1 MELRGVG
8 EVGFGKNIEPWTS
21 SEGESG
27 WKQSRQATQAR
38 YAGIRTRDGSSSAGE
53 TALSLKE
60 GRGER
65 YFSVGGVVGR
75 GGEQRKGD
83 II

>member
-1 MELRGVG
+1 MG

-21 SEGESG
+21 SEGKSG
-27 WKQSRQATQAR
+27 WKAGRQARQAR
-38 YAGIRTRDGSSSAGE
+38 YARIRTRDGSSSAGE
-53 TALSLKE
+53 TTLSLKE

-75 GGEQRKGD
+75 GGGEQRKGD